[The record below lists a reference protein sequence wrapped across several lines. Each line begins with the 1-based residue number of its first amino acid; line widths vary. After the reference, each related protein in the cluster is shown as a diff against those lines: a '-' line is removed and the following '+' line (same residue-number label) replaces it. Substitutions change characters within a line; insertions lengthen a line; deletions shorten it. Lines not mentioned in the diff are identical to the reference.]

1 MTIKEEKKND
11 LKEIINTKVTHK
23 DYVLE
28 LNENA
33 IFLEEELD
41 IAMVG
46 VQERQSTFV
55 PLYDIHK
62 LIDIFIEKGLSGE
75 DATDHVYTNIV
86 NAYLGENTPAFY
98 YSFLE

>member
-1 MTIKEEKKND
+1 MSTKEKDE
-11 LKEIINTKVTHK
+11 LKEHINKKVTHK
-23 DYVLE
+23 DYVSE

-41 IAMVG
+41 EAMVG
-46 VQERQSTFV
+46 VQERDSVFV

-62 LIDIFIEKGLSGE
+62 LIDIYISKGLSSE

-86 NAYLGENTPAFY
+86 HAYLGENTPAFY

>member
-1 MTIKEEKKND
+1 MNKREHIA
-11 LKEIINTKVTHK
+11 
-23 DYVLE
+23 E

-33 IFLEEELD
+33 ILLEEEFDEAL
-41 IAMVG
+41 VG
-46 VQERQSTFV
+46 VQERNSVFV

-62 LIDIFIEKGLSGE
+62 LIDIYIEKGLSGE

-98 YSFLE
+98 YSFME